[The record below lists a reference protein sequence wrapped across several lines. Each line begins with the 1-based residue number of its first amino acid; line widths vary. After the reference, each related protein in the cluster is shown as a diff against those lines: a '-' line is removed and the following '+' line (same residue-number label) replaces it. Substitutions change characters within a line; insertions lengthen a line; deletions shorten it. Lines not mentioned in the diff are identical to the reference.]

1 MSVEF
6 SGGRGLF
13 QGNAELK
20 RGPELKRVIA
30 ILAAVMVIASPV
42 GAQQAPRSAPVAVAP
57 QPALPA
63 PKDVAYPGTLTL
75 QVDATDLDRR
85 IFNIKQKIPVAKAG
99 PLTLLYSEWIP
110 GNHAPRGPIYNYSG
124 LRISANGK
132 AIPWT
137 RDPADVY
144 AFHVDVPKGAKAID
158 VEAQFLSAVEAPQGP
173 VMMTQEMLRL
183 NWYIAA
189 LYPAGHYARQ
199 VKFDVSVKLP
209 AGWDYA
215 TALETASKSGDWIK
229 FKTDSWET
237 VIDSPLFAGKYMR
250 KFDLDPG
257 GRSRVTLNVMGDD
270 PAQVDPPQSV
280 IDVHRELV
288 KQADKLYGA
297 RHFNHYDFLL
307 SVSDR
312 LATAGTEHQ
321 RSSDNGVNA
330 QYFTAW
336 NTGFV
341 SKDLL
346 AHEYTHSWNGKYRRP
361 AELWT
366 PAFNTPMRAALLW
379 VYEGQT
385 QYWGHVLAARA
396 GFVTKQQALDLIA
409 NNAATYDTRTGREW
423 RPLVDTT
430 MDPVI
435 AARRSLPWQNWQRSE
450 DYYSEGQL
458 IWMDVDTLIREK
470 TKNKKSLDDFA
481 KAFFGVKDGDW
492 GQLTYTRKDLVAAL
506 NKLAPMDWEAF
517 FRKRVD
523 AVATKAPLDGLERG
537 GYRLVYGDAP
547 NSVWRDGEIRTKASN
562 LLYSIG
568 LIADQAG
575 KITLV
580 QWEGPAWKAWLNT
593 SLTITKVNGED
604 FTPDVLKAAVA
615 ATSNGK
621 PVELSVRG
629 PQQAKTVKLDYSGGH
644 RYPRLERIPG
654 KPAYID
660 DILAPR

>member
-1 MSVEF
+1 
-6 SGGRGLF
+6 
-13 QGNAELK
+13 
-20 RGPELKRVIA
+20 
-30 ILAAVMVIASPV
+30 
-42 GAQQAPRSAPVAVAP
+42 
-57 QPALPA
+57 
-63 PKDVAYPGTLTL
+63 
-75 QVDATDLDRR
+75 
-85 IFNIKQKIPVAKAG
+85 
-99 PLTLLYSEWIP
+99 
-110 GNHAPRGPIYNYSG
+110 
-124 LRISANGK
+124 
-132 AIPWT
+132 
-137 RDPADVY
+137 
-144 AFHVDVPKGAKAID
+144 
-158 VEAQFLSAVEAPQGP
+158 
-173 VMMTQEMLRL
+173 
-183 NWYIAA
+183 
-189 LYPAGHYARQ
+189 
-199 VKFDVSVKLP
+199 
-209 AGWDYA
+209 
-215 TALETASKSGDWIK
+215 
-229 FKTDSWET
+229 
-237 VIDSPLFAGKYMR
+237 
-250 KFDLDPG
+250 
-257 GRSRVTLNVMGDD
+257 
-270 PAQVDPPQSV
+270 
-280 IDVHRELV
+280 
-288 KQADKLYGA
+288 
-297 RHFNHYDFLL
+297 
-307 SVSDR
+307 
-312 LATAGTEHQ
+312 
-321 RSSDNGVNA
+321 
-330 QYFTAW
+330 
-336 NTGFV
+336 
-341 SKDLL
+341 
-346 AHEYTHSWNGKYRRP
+346 
-361 AELWT
+361 
-366 PAFNTPMRAALLW
+366 
-379 VYEGQT
+379 
-385 QYWGHVLAARA
+385 VLAARA

-523 AVATKAPLDGLERG
+523 EVATKAPLDGLERG

-580 QWEGPAWKAWLNT
+580 QWEGPAWKAGLNT

-615 ATSNGK
+615 ATSNSK

-629 PQQAKTVKLDYSGGH
+629 PQQAKTVKLDYAGGH

>member
-1 MSVEF
+1 MKHAVAAIF
-6 SGGRGLF
+6 
-13 QGNAELK
+13 AAAM
-20 RGPELKRVIA
+20 IA
-30 ILAAVMVIASPV
+30 CTPV
-42 GAQQAPRSAPVAVAP
+42 VAQPTVTRSAPMAVAP
-57 QPALPA
+57 LPALPA
-63 PKDVAYPGTLTL
+63 PQDVAYPGTLTL
-75 QVDATDLDRR
+75 EVDATDLDRR
-85 IFNIKQKIPVAKAG
+85 IFNIKQRIPVAKAG
-99 PLTLLYSEWIP
+99 PLTLVYAEWIP
-110 GNHAPRGPIYNYSG
+110 GNHAPRGPIYNYAG
-124 LRISANGK
+124 LKMKANGK
-132 AIPWT
+132 PLAWK
-137 RDPADVY
+137 RDAADVF
-144 AFHVDVPKGAKAID
+144 AFHVDVPKGVKAID
-158 VEAQFLSAVEAPQGP
+158 IEAQFLSPLDTAQGP
-173 VMMTQEMLRL
+173 IMMTQEMLRL

-189 LYPAGHYARQ
+189 LYPAGHYARRVQ
-199 VKFDVSVKLP
+199 FDVSVKLP
-209 AGWDYA
+209 PGWDYA
-215 TALETASKSGDWIK
+215 TALETASKSGDWVK

-237 VIDSPLFAGKYMR
+237 VIDSPLFAGKYMQ

-257 GRSRVTLNVMGDD
+257 GRSRVTLNAMGDT
-270 PAQVDPPQSV
+270 PEQVNPPESV
-280 IDVHRELV
+280 IAVHRELV

-321 RSSDNGVNA
+321 RSSDNGVNSG
-330 QYFTAW
+330 YFTAW

-409 NNAATYDTRTGREW
+409 NNAATYDTRTGRQW
-423 RPLVDTT
+423 RPLVDET

-470 TKNKKSLDDFA
+470 TNNKKSLDDFA
-481 KAFFGVKDGDW
+481 KAFFGVNDGDW

-506 NKLAPMDWEAF
+506 NKLVPMDWETF
-517 FRKRVD
+517 FRTRVD
-523 AVATKAPLDGLERG
+523 EVAVKAPLDGLERG
-537 GYRLVYGDAP
+537 GYRLVYGETP
-547 NSVWRDGEIRTKASN
+547 NTVWRDGEVRSKAAN

-568 LIADQAG
+568 LSVDQNG

-580 QWEGPAWKAWLNT
+580 QWDGPAWKAGLST
-593 SLTITKVNGED
+593 SLTITTVNGEG
-604 FTPDVLKAAVA
+604 FSVEGLKDAVA
-615 ATSNGK
+615 ATKDGK
-621 PVELSVRG
+621 PVELGVKSSQLTR
-629 PQQAKTVKLDYSGGH
+629 TLKLDYAGGH
-644 RYPRLERIPG
+644 RYPRLERIAG

-660 DILAPR
+660 DILAPK

>member
-1 MSVEF
+1 M
-6 SGGRGLF
+6 
-13 QGNAELK
+13 
-20 RGPELKRVIA
+20 KRVIA

-63 PKDVAYPGTLTL
+63 AKDVAYPGTLTL

-99 PLTLLYSEWIP
+99 PLTLLYPEWIP

-523 AVATKAPLDGLERG
+523 EVATKAPLDGLERG

-580 QWEGPAWKAWLNT
+580 QWEGPAWKAGLNT

-660 DILAPR
+660 DILSPR